1 MKNHLI
7 NKVKFRSPKNQ
18 KEFDEYDFFRWKVLR
33 EPLGKKI
40 ETLKDKFDKE
50 QISFISWYY
59 IQEKRTK
66 LIGYWLSYTKTGKIT
81 GDHAF

>member
-1 MKNHLI
+1 MKI
-7 NKVKFRSPKNQ
+7 AKWS
-18 KEFDEYDFFRWKVLR
+18 LR
-33 EPLGKKI
+33 ESYFYALGKNKFESSHKI
-40 ETLKDKFDKE
+40 PIDSGIEINVNEILKDKFDLE
-50 QISFISWYY
+50 QINFVSWYY